1 MWRLHIATDISYRM
15 TFNKDIVIALD
26 VDGVLLDFDNHWRL
40 CAQEVLQRP
49 LPHVSESYSLT
60 QRFGISKEEKVLVW
74 ERFIDDGWMATVP
87 PYPTAQQMIYDLHEL
102 GASVWAVSSV
112 SSTSYLDRCK
122 SLSGLISPARLL
134 CVGSPETRPSKVPAL
149 KRIGAQIM
157 LDDLAI
163 HLDEAKGVVQYPVLM
178 DRNYSE
184 FNDLHPEHIVQTHD
198 EFVQLCADV
207 VANGHPESL
216 AGMS

>member
-1 MWRLHIATDISYRM
+1 M

-26 VDGVLLDFDNHWRL
+26 VDGVLLDFDSHWRL

-49 LPHVSESYSLT
+49 LPRVSESYSLT
-60 QRFGISKEEKVLVW
+60 KRFGISKEEKALVW
-74 ERFIDDGWMATVP
+74 EYFIDDGWMATVP
-87 PYPTAQQMIYDLHEL
+87 PYPTSQQMIYDLHEL

-112 SSTSYLDRCK
+112 RSTSYADRCK
-122 SLSGLISPARLL
+122 SLSGLISPERIL

-163 HLDEAKGVVQYPVLM
+163 HLEEAKGVVKYPVLM
-178 DRNYSE
+178 DRNYAE
-184 FNDLHPEHIVQTHD
+184 FNDLRPEHIVQTHD
-198 EFVQLCADV
+198 EFVQLCAGV
-207 VANGHPESL
+207 VANECPGSL
-216 AGMS
+216 AEMS